1 MIDAFNPTVA
11 DRVVEVGVI
20 GTGDYATAI
29 VTQAQSIPQLNVPI
43 VADLKIESAIRAYQ
57 LAGFD

>member
-1 MIDAFNPTVA
+1 MIDAFDPTA
-11 DRVVEVGVI
+11 TNRVVEAGVL

-43 VADLKIESAIRAYQ
+43 VSDLKIESAIRAYQ